1 MFEKNFLCPM
11 RLLLLFSTIHLFY
24 FIFNLFLILH
34 IPFYAPAS
42 TLCLFHIPNLLPTPP
57 HPPPYLTSKLP
68 GASSLLRVSASLPQ
82 SSTPRDKNN
91 TDTKMGSRSFC
102 SYFTSTAALYLQP
115 PVFLLTAFYQLF
127 SALLG
132 ARAIFIQ

>member
-91 TDTKMGSRSFC
+91 TDTKMGSRIFRIFHSFLFTC
-102 SYFTSTAALYLQP
+102 SSLHSFFHLQLLQLF
-115 PVFLLTAFYQLF
+115 FLLR
-127 SALLG
+127 